1 MGSLVQA
8 TTQSSTSLLQV
19 YLVFNMV
26 KELITI
32 EMERDSLQQKW
43 GFTVQG
49 GKDVSL
55 TAKIASVKRFSPAD
69 RAGLEKMDYVWTVNG
84 KEVFNMTQPQITS
97 EIVNSK
103 LKMVLQ
109 VERGTFIVPSFDEI
123 WPQAGKDRLGKGS
136 KRMGMEYILEAMQHH
151 GLGHLPQPDNFTTCG
166 RLGIEVNQY
175 NNPIEVYSDDTI
187 EDMREEKVVLD
198 HPEVADKLLKSN
210 AKKHEH
216 QMNPI
221 AAQKLKADKFD
232 PKRSSVM
239 AAINASE
246 RPSGIP
252 GV

>member
-1 MGSLVQA
+1 MGSLVLA
-8 TTQSSTSLLQV
+8 TTQSSPSLLQV
-19 YLVFNMV
+19 YLVFN
-26 KELITI
+26 
-32 EMERDSLQQKW
+32 MERDSLQQKW

-84 KEVFNMTQPQITS
+84 KEVFNMTQPEITK
-97 EIVNSK
+97 EIVGSQ

-109 VERGTFIVPSFDEI
+109 VERGTFIVPSLDEI
-123 WPQAGKDRLGKGS
+123 WPQAGKERLGKGS

-175 NNPIEVYSDDTI
+175 NNPIECYADETI
-187 EDMREEKVVLD
+187 DDMREEKVIID
-198 HPEVADKLLKSN
+198 HPELADKLLKGN
-210 AKKHEH
+210 TQKHKDQ

-221 AAQKLKADKFD
+221 AAQKLKSANFD
-232 PKRSSVM
+232 PRRSAVM
-239 AAINASE
+239 MAINAQ
-246 RPSGIP
+246 
-252 GV
+252 

>member
-1 MGSLVQA
+1 MG
-8 TTQSSTSLLQV
+8 
-19 YLVFNMV
+19 

-32 EMERDSLQQKW
+32 EMERDNIQQKW

-49 GKDVSL
+49 GLDLSL

-69 RAGLEKMDYVWTVNG
+69 RAGLEKMDYVFTVNG
-84 KEVFNMTQPQITS
+84 KEVFDMTQPEITKAILAS
-97 EIVNSK
+97 QMK
-103 LKMVLQ
+103 LVLQ

-123 WPQAGKDRLGKGS
+123 WPQPGKERYCKARN
-136 KRMGMEYILEAMQHH
+136 RMGYDYILEAMQHH

-187 EDMREEKVVLD
+187 EDMREEKVILD
-198 HPEVADKLLKSN
+198 HPEVADKIVKSN
-210 AKKHEH
+210 AKKHQEKA

-232 PKRSSVM
+232 PKRSSVLM
-239 AAINASE
+239 AINATE
-246 RPSGIP
+246 RSGVP
-252 GV
+252 GMGV

>member
-1 MGSLVQA
+1 MGQLGD
-8 TTQSSTSLLQV
+8 TSSANNISKVTLK
-19 YLVFNMV
+19 MP
-26 KELITI
+26 KELVTI

-103 LKMVLQ
+103 QKMVLQ

-123 WPQAGKDRLGKGS
+123 WPQAGKDRL
-136 KRMGMEYILEAMQHH
+136 GMEYILEAMQHH

-166 RLGIEVNQY
+166 RLGIEV
-175 NNPIEVYSDDTI
+175 
-187 EDMREEKVVLD
+187 
-198 HPEVADKLLKSN
+198 
-210 AKKHEH
+210 
-216 QMNPI
+216 
-221 AAQKLKADKFD
+221 
-232 PKRSSVM
+232 
-239 AAINASE
+239 
-246 RPSGIP
+246 
-252 GV
+252 

>member
-1 MGSLVQA
+1 MGSLVLA

-26 KELITI
+26 KELITV

-69 RAGLEKMDYVWTVNG
+69 RAGLEKMDYVWTVNE
-84 KEVFNMTQPQITS
+84 KEVFNMTQPQITK
-97 EIVNSK
+97 EIVGSQ

-123 WPQAGKDRLGKGS
+123 WPQAGKERLGKGS

-175 NNPIEVYSDDTI
+175 NNPIECYNDDTI
-187 EDMREEKVVLD
+187 EDMREEKVILD
-198 HPEVADKLLKSN
+198 HPEVADKIIKSN
-210 AKKHEH
+210 AKKLTE
-216 QMNPI
+216 NPI
-221 AAQKLKADKFD
+221 ATMKKVVDKFD
-232 PKRSSVM
+232 PKRSSVLM
-239 AAINASE
+239 AINATE
-246 RPSGIP
+246 
-252 GV
+252 GVRR

>member
-1 MGSLVQA
+1 MG
-8 TTQSSTSLLQV
+8 QSEGSDRPHNTDTI
-19 YLVFNMV
+19 MG

-84 KEVFNMTQPQITS
+84 KEVFNMSQLQITS
-97 EIVNSK
+97 EIVN
-103 LKMVLQ
+103 
-109 VERGTFIVPSFDEI
+109 SFDEI
-123 WPQAGKDRLGKGS
+123 WPQAGKERLGKGS
-136 KRMGMEYILEAMQHH
+136 KRMGIDYILEAMQHH

-175 NNPIEVYSDDTI
+175 NNPIECSADETI
-187 EDMREEKVVLD
+187 EDMREEKVIID
-198 HPEVADKLLKSN
+198 HPELADKLLKSN
-210 AKKHEH
+210 TEKHKEH

-221 AAQKLKADKFD
+221 AAQKLKSANFD
-232 PKRSSVM
+232 PKRSAVM
-239 AAINASE
+239 MAINAQ
-246 RPSGIP
+246 
-252 GV
+252 